1 MEKKVGQIVDVRNR
15 RIFGGVLTI
24 DNGLI
29 TNVEECDVPEN
40 APYIMPGF
48 VDSHVHIESTLMT
61 PRNFARMAV
70 KHGTVAVVTDPHEIA
85 NVCGREGIEYMIE
98 SAKSTRFKFSFGVPS
113 CVPCTDF
120 ETAGAVINSQ
130 DVKELV
136 QRDEFY
142 GLAEMMNFP
151 GVLIGLEEPLKKVKS
166 TLMAGKV
173 VDGHAPGLTGERARN
188 YIAQGITTDHEMFD
202 LGQAR
207 ERLQMGMKIQIRE
220 GSAACN
226 LNDLMPL
233 LAEDQWVGK
242 LMFCTDDKYPDE
254 LEKGYINEM
263 VERAV
268 AAGMPLWN
276 VLEAATIAPVEH
288 YRLCVGGL
296 RSGDPAD
303 FAVVR
308 DLKKFEVLET
318 YIGGEKVFGDGKEN
332 VVKNAEPERII
343 NNFNAQPLR
352 EEDIALQLD
361 DAKVK
366 VMEAFEG
373 QLFTKAIEGK
383 PGVEND
389 ILKLIVYNRYKQAK
403 PAIGFI
409 KGFQLK
415 KGAMAS
421 TIAHDSHNIIA
432 LGCSDREIVM
442 AVNALVD
449 SKGGFSV
456 TDGEKVEQLPLPIA
470 GLMSPLRGEELGQR
484 HCQLKQ
490 MAKQI
495 GCPFSAPFM
504 TLAFMA
510 LPVIPELKLI
520 DTGLF
525 DGLKFGFTDSKITD

>member
-15 RIFGGVLTI
+15 RIFGGILTI

-29 TNVEECDVPEN
+29 TNVEECDVLET

-136 QRDEFY
+136 QKDEFY

-276 VLEAATIAPVEH
+276 VLEAATITPVEH
-288 YRLCVGGL
+288 YRLCVGSL

-366 VMEAFEG
+366 VMKAFEG

-383 PGVEND
+383 SGVEND
-389 ILKLIVYNRYKQAK
+389 ILKLIVYNRYKKAK

-442 AVNALVD
+442 AVNALVE

-525 DGLKFGFTDSKITD
+525 DGLKFGFTDLKITD

>member
-15 RIFGGVLTI
+15 RIFGGILTI

-29 TNVEECDVPEN
+29 TNVEECDVPET

-136 QRDEFY
+136 QKDEFY

-276 VLEAATIAPVEH
+276 VLEAATITPVEH
-288 YRLCVGGL
+288 YRLCVGSL

-373 QLFTKAIEGK
+373 QLFTKAIQGK

-442 AVNALVD
+442 AVNALVE

-525 DGLKFGFTDSKITD
+525 DGLKFGFTDLKITD